1 MIRINGLNKYYNKG
15 RRNQI
20 HVINNTNLELPDKG
34 LIALLGPSG
43 CGKTTLLNAIGGLDR
58 VNKGSIYI
66 NDKKITSRWSYKVD
80 KIRNLNI
87 GYIFQDYKLIDD
99 MSVYDNVAIALKMI
113 GIKDKKE
120 IKTRVE
126 YILERVGMY
135 RYRYR
140 PCGMLS
146 GGERQRVGIARALVK
161 NPDIILADEP
171 TGNLDSKN
179 TIEVMNIIKAISR
192 DKLVILV
199 THEVDIAKFYATRIL
214 EITDGEIV
222 KDYKNKQDGKID
234 YRIDNTI
241 YLKDFKY
248 KYNNHDNNINIDY
261 YSDEEDK
268 LNLIVVFKNGNI
280 YIKNKDNERVEVID
294 GSSSV
299 EVVNDHYKQ
308 LDKSVYEKY
317 SFDYDKI
324 INKNIKHRY
333 SSIFNL
339 GSIIR
344 HGFKK
349 VFGYSFVKKL
359 LLGGFFL
366 SAIFVTYS
374 VSNIMGLLTVEDKE
388 FIKTNKNY
396 LKIERNKIKVD
407 DYINYEGMDNIIYMI
422 PGDSQVGM
430 KISNQEYYQTKDSN
444 IIINGSIASLEMIQ
458 KEDIIYG
465 RMPEGDNE
473 IVIDKMVYDN
483 TQGLE
488 MLGYYE
494 VERMI
499 DSKVVTNKE
508 YTIVGIVDMGSPSIY
523 SSRDEIIKI
532 IMNSKKDDSFDNDFG
547 FAVRSSV
554 MESEGFDNN
563 GIYIYEDYHDKI
575 TITKGREPSGDYE
588 VIVNESYQEE
598 YKLNKEIDLKV
609 NDKKL
614 KVVGYYK
621 SEDDIRSYFVSGNT
635 KKYNLIENSKGIMIY
650 GSDKKKI
657 EEEFKD
663 IGIKTVDVY
672 KSDKEMYTSS
682 IRDSVNASLIVA
694 GIMLGISLIEIVLMV
709 RSSFLSRI
717 KEIGIYRAIGV
728 KKLDIYKMFTSESFA
743 ITTLASVPGVLIM
756 SYCMSVLSSISYIG
770 KNYVMNIYIMVLCI
784 ILMYI
789 FNIIVGLIPVFN
801 TIRKSPAKILS
812 GKEVD

>member
-1 MIRINGLNKYYNKG
+1 MIRILGLNKYYNKG

-34 LIALLGPSG
+34 LVALLGPSG
-43 CGKTTLLNAIGGLDR
+43 CGKTTLLNAIGGLDK

-66 NDKKITSRWSYKVD
+66 NDKKITSKFSYKVD

-99 MSVYDNVAIALKMI
+99 MSVYDNVAMVLKMI

-179 TIEVMNIIKAISR
+179 TIEIMNIIKAISR

-199 THEVDIAKFYATRIL
+199 THEVDIAKFYASRIL
-214 EITDGEIV
+214 EITDGTIV
-222 KDYKNKQDGKID
+222 KDYINKHDDKTD
-234 YRIDNTI
+234 YRIDNTL

-248 KYNNHDNNINIDY
+248 SYKNSDNNINIDY
-261 YSDEEDK
+261 YNDEDKK
-268 LNLIVVFKNGNI
+268 LNLVIAVKNGNI
-280 YIKNKDNERVEVID
+280 YIKSNDDSRIEVVD
-294 GSSSV
+294 SSSSI
-299 EVVNDHYKQ
+299 EIVNDHYKK

-317 SFDYDKI
+317 SFDFDKI
-324 INKNIKHRY
+324 INKDIKLKY

-339 GSIIR
+339 GSIIK

-366 SAIFVTYS
+366 AALFVTYS
-374 VSNIMGLLTVEDKE
+374 VSNIMGLLTVNDSE
-388 FIKTNKNY
+388 FIVTNKNY
-396 LKIERNKIKVD
+396 LKIERNKVKVE
-407 DYINYEGMDNIIYMI
+407 DYLNYEGMDGIIYML
-422 PGDSQVGM
+422 PGDSKVGM
-430 KISNQEYYQTKDSN
+430 KVSNQEYYQTKDSN
-444 IIINGSIASLEMIQ
+444 IVINGSIASNEMISS
-458 KEDIIYG
+458 EDIIYG
-465 RMPEGDNE
+465 RYPENDNE
-473 IVIDKMVYDN
+473 IVIDKMVYDK
-483 TQGLE
+483 TKGLE
-488 MLGYYE
+488 MIGYYE

-499 DSKVVTNKE
+499 NSKVFTNKE

-523 SSRDEIIKI
+523 ASRNELYNIII
-532 IMNSKKDDSFDNDFG
+532 NSKVGYNYDYGFGVSNVAISEELDN
-547 FAVRSSV
+547 SS
-554 MESEGFDNN
+554 
-563 GIYIYEDYHDKI
+563 IYSYNSYSDKI
-575 TITKGREPSGDYE
+575 VITKGREPSGDYE
-588 VIVNESYQEE
+588 VIINESYQEE
-598 YKLNKEIDLKV
+598 YKLNKEIDKKV
-609 NDKKL
+609 NGKKL
-614 KVVGYYK
+614 VVVGYYK
-621 SEDDIRSYFVSGNT
+621 SEDDINSYFVSSNT
-635 KKYNLIENSKGIMIY
+635 KKYDLIENSKGIIIY
-650 GSDKKKI
+650 TKDKDKLI
-657 EEEFKD
+657 NNFKD
-663 IGIKTVDVY
+663 IGVKVIDVY
-672 KSDKEMYTSS
+672 QSDRNSYIDSMK
-682 IRDSVNASLIVA
+682 DSVNASLIVA
-694 GIMLGISLIEIVLMV
+694 GIMLGISLIEIILMT

-717 KEIGIYRAIGV
+717 KEVGIYRAIGV
-728 KKLDIYKMFTSESFA
+728 KKLDIYKMFISESFA
-743 ITTLASVPGVLIM
+743 ISTLASLPGVLFM
-756 SYCMSVLSSISYIG
+756 SYCLHVLSDIDYIG
-770 KNYVMNIYIMVLCI
+770 RNYVMNVYVMVLCI
-784 ILMYI
+784 VIMYV

-801 TIRKSPAKILS
+801 TIRKSPARILS

>member
-1 MIRINGLNKYYNKG
+1 MIRILGLNKYYNKG

-34 LIALLGPSG
+34 LVALLGPSG

-66 NDKKITSRWSYKVD
+66 NDKKITSKFSYKVD

-99 MSVYDNVAIALKMI
+99 MSVYDNVAMVLKMI

-179 TIEVMNIIKAISR
+179 TIEIMNIIKAISR

-199 THEVDIAKFYATRIL
+199 THEVDIAKFYASRIL
-214 EITDGEIV
+214 EITDGTIV
-222 KDYKNKQDGKID
+222 KNYINKHDDKID
-234 YRIDNTI
+234 YRIDNTL

-248 KYNNHDNNINIDY
+248 SYKNSDNNINIDY
-261 YSDEEDK
+261 YNDEDKK
-268 LNLIVVFKNGNI
+268 LNLVIAVKNGNI
-280 YIKNKDNERVEVID
+280 YIKSNDDSRIEVVD
-294 GSSSV
+294 SSSSI
-299 EVVNDHYKQ
+299 EIVNDHYKK

-317 SFDYDKI
+317 SFDFDKI
-324 INKNIKHRY
+324 INKDIKLKY

-339 GSIIR
+339 GSIIK

-366 SAIFVTYS
+366 AALFVTYS
-374 VSNIMGLLTVEDKE
+374 VSNIMGLLTVNDSE
-388 FIKTNKNY
+388 FIATNKNY
-396 LKIERNKIKVD
+396 LKIERNKVKVE
-407 DYINYEGMDNIIYMI
+407 DYLNYEGMDGIIYML
-422 PGDSQVGM
+422 PGNSKVGM
-430 KISNQEYYQTKDSN
+430 KVSNQEYYQTKDSN
-444 IIINGSIASLEMIQ
+444 IIINGSIASNEMISS
-458 KEDIIYG
+458 KDIIYG
-465 RMPEGDNE
+465 RYPENDNE
-473 IVIDKMVYDN
+473 IVIDKMVYDK
-483 TQGLE
+483 TKGLE
-488 MLGYYE
+488 MIGYYE
-494 VERMI
+494 VERM
-499 DSKVVTNKE
+499 VNNRVFTNKE

-523 SSRDEIIKI
+523 ASRNELYNIII
-532 IMNSKKDDSFDNDFG
+532 NSKAGYDYDYGFG
-547 FAVRSSV
+547 VSSV
-554 MESEGFDNN
+554 AISEELDNSS
-563 GIYIYEDYHDKI
+563 IYSYDSYRDKI
-575 TITKGREPSGDYE
+575 VITKGREPNGDYE
-588 VIVNESYQEE
+588 VIINESYQEE
-598 YKLNKEIDLKV
+598 YKLNKEIDKKV
-609 NDKKL
+609 NGKKL
-614 KVVGYYK
+614 VVVGYYK
-621 SEDDIRSYFVSGNT
+621 SEDDINSYFVSSNT
-635 KKYNLIENSKGIMIY
+635 KKYDLIENSKGIIIY
-650 GSDKKKI
+650 TKDKDKVI
-657 EEEFKD
+657 NNFKD
-663 IGIKTVDVY
+663 IGVKVIDVY
-672 KSDKEMYTSS
+672 QSDRNSYIDSMK
-682 IRDSVNASLIVA
+682 DSVNASLIVA
-694 GIMLGISLIEIVLMV
+694 GIMLGISLIEIILMT

-717 KEIGIYRAIGV
+717 KEVGIYRAIGV
-728 KKLDIYKMFTSESFA
+728 KKLDIYKMFISESFA
-743 ITTLASVPGVLIM
+743 ISTLASLPGVLFM
-756 SYCMSVLSSISYIG
+756 SYCLHVLSDIDYIG
-770 KNYVMNIYIMVLCI
+770 RNYVMNVYVMVLCI
-784 ILMYI
+784 VIMYV

-801 TIRKSPAKILS
+801 TIRKSPARILS

>member
-1 MIRINGLNKYYNKG
+1 MIRILGLNKYYNKG

-34 LIALLGPSG
+34 LVALLGPSG

-66 NDKKITSRWSYKVD
+66 NDKKITSKFSYKVD

-99 MSVYDNVAIALKMI
+99 MSVYDNVAMVLKMI

-179 TIEVMNIIKAISR
+179 TIEIMNIIKAISR
-192 DKLVILV
+192 DKLVLLV
-199 THEVDIAKFYATRIL
+199 THEVDIAKFYASRIL
-214 EITDGEIV
+214 EITDGTIV
-222 KDYKNKQDGKID
+222 KDYINKHDDKID
-234 YRIDNTI
+234 YRIDNTL

-248 KYNNHDNNINIDY
+248 SYKNSDNNINIDY
-261 YSDEEDK
+261 YNDEDKK
-268 LNLIVVFKNGNI
+268 LNLVIAVKNGNI
-280 YIKNKDNERVEVID
+280 YIKSNDDSRIEVVD
-294 GSSSV
+294 SNSSI
-299 EVVNDHYKQ
+299 EIVNDHYKK

-317 SFDYDKI
+317 SFDFDKI
-324 INKNIKHRY
+324 INKDIKLKY

-339 GSIIR
+339 GSIIK

-366 SAIFVTYS
+366 AALFVTYS
-374 VSNIMGLLTVEDKE
+374 VSNIIGLLTVNDSE
-388 FIKTNKNY
+388 FIVTNKNY
-396 LKIERNKIKVD
+396 LKIDRNKVKVE
-407 DYINYEGMDNIIYMI
+407 DYLNYEGMDGIIYML
-422 PGDSQVGM
+422 PGDSKVGM
-430 KISNQEYYQTKDSN
+430 KVSNQEYYQTKDSN
-444 IIINGSIASLEMIQ
+444 IIINGSIASNEMISS
-458 KEDIIYG
+458 KDIIYG
-465 RMPEGDNE
+465 RYPENDNE
-473 IVIDKMVYDN
+473 IVIDKMVYN
-483 TQGLE
+483 KTKGLE
-488 MLGYYE
+488 MIGYYE
-494 VERMI
+494 VERMVN
-499 DSKVVTNKE
+499 SRVFTNKE

-523 SSRDEIIKI
+523 ASRNELYNIII
-532 IMNSKKDDSFDNDFG
+532 NSKAGYDYDYGFG
-547 FAVRSSV
+547 VSSV
-554 MESEGFDNN
+554 AISEELDNSS
-563 GIYIYEDYHDKI
+563 IYSYDSYRDKI
-575 TITKGREPSGDYE
+575 VITKGREPSNDYE

-598 YKLNKEIDLKV
+598 YKLNKEIDKKV
-609 NDKKL
+609 NGKKL
-614 KVVGYYK
+614 VVVGYYK
-621 SEDDIRSYFVSGNT
+621 SEDDINSYFVSSNT
-635 KKYNLIENSKGIMIY
+635 KKYDLIENSKGIIIY
-650 GSDKKKI
+650 SKDKDKVI
-657 EEEFKD
+657 NNFKD
-663 IGIKTVDVY
+663 IGVKVIDVY
-672 KSDKEMYTSS
+672 QSDRNNYIDS
-682 IRDSVNASLIVA
+682 IKDSVNASLIVA
-694 GIMLGISLIEIVLMV
+694 SIMLGISLIEIILMT

-717 KEIGIYRAIGV
+717 KEVGIYRAIGV
-728 KKLDIYKMFTSESFA
+728 KKLDIYKMFISESFA
-743 ITTLASVPGVLIM
+743 ISTLASLPGVLFM
-756 SYCMSVLSSISYIG
+756 SYCLHVLSDVDYIG
-770 KNYVMNIYIMVLCI
+770 RNYVMNVYIMILCI
-784 ILMYI
+784 VIMYV

-801 TIRKSPAKILS
+801 TIRKSPARILS

>member
-1 MIRINGLNKYYNKG
+1 MIRILGLNKYYNKG

-34 LIALLGPSG
+34 LVALLGPSG
-43 CGKTTLLNAIGGLDR
+43 CGKTTLLNAIGGLDK

-66 NDKKITSRWSYKVD
+66 NDKKITSKFSYKVD

-99 MSVYDNVAIALKMI
+99 MSVYDNVAMVLKMI

-179 TIEVMNIIKAISR
+179 TIEIMNIIKAISR

-199 THEVDIAKFYATRIL
+199 THEVDIAKFYASRIL
-214 EITDGEIV
+214 EITDGTIV
-222 KDYKNKQDGKID
+222 KDYINKHDDKID
-234 YRIDNTI
+234 YRIDNTL

-248 KYNNHDNNINIDY
+248 SYKNSDNNINIDY
-261 YSDEEDK
+261 YNDEDKK
-268 LNLIVVFKNGNI
+268 LNLVIAVKNGNI
-280 YIKNKDNERVEVID
+280 YIKSNDDSRIEVVD
-294 GSSSV
+294 SSSSI
-299 EVVNDHYKQ
+299 EIVNDHYKK

-317 SFDYDKI
+317 SFDFDKI
-324 INKNIKHRY
+324 INKDIKLKY

-339 GSIIR
+339 GSIIK

-366 SAIFVTYS
+366 AALFVTYS
-374 VSNIMGLLTVEDKE
+374 VSNIMGLLTVNDSE
-388 FIKTNKNY
+388 FIVTNKNY
-396 LKIERNKIKVD
+396 LKIERNKVKVE
-407 DYINYEGMDNIIYMI
+407 DYLNYEGMDGIIYML
-422 PGDSQVGM
+422 PGDSKVGM
-430 KISNQEYYQTKDSN
+430 KVSNQEYYQTKDSN
-444 IIINGSIASLEMIQ
+444 IVINGSIASNEMISS
-458 KEDIIYG
+458 EDIIYG
-465 RMPEGDNE
+465 RYPENDNE
-473 IVIDKMVYDN
+473 IVIDKMVYDK
-483 TQGLE
+483 TKGLE
-488 MLGYYE
+488 MIGYYE

-499 DSKVVTNKE
+499 NSKVFTNKE

-523 SSRDEIIKI
+523 ASRNELYNIII
-532 IMNSKKDDSFDNDFG
+532 NSKVGYDYDYGFGVSNVAISEELDN
-547 FAVRSSV
+547 SS
-554 MESEGFDNN
+554 
-563 GIYIYEDYHDKI
+563 IYSYNSYSDKI
-575 TITKGREPSGDYE
+575 VITKGREPSGDYE
-588 VIVNESYQEE
+588 VIINESYQEE
-598 YKLNKEIDLKV
+598 YKLNKEIDKKV
-609 NDKKL
+609 NGKKL
-614 KVVGYYK
+614 VVVGYYK
-621 SEDDIRSYFVSGNT
+621 SEDDINSYFVSSNT
-635 KKYNLIENSKGIMIY
+635 KKYDLIENSKGIIIY
-650 GSDKKKI
+650 TKDKDKLI
-657 EEEFKD
+657 NNFKD
-663 IGIKTVDVY
+663 IGVKVIDVY
-672 KSDKEMYTSS
+672 QSDRNSYIDSMK
-682 IRDSVNASLIVA
+682 DSVNASLIVA
-694 GIMLGISLIEIVLMV
+694 GIMLGISLIEIILMT

-717 KEIGIYRAIGV
+717 KEVGIYRAIGV
-728 KKLDIYKMFTSESFA
+728 KKLDIYKMFISESFA
-743 ITTLASVPGVLIM
+743 ISTLASLPGVLFM
-756 SYCMSVLSSISYIG
+756 SYCLHVLSDIDYIG
-770 KNYVMNIYIMVLCI
+770 RNYVMNVYVMVLCI
-784 ILMYI
+784 VIMYV

-801 TIRKSPAKILS
+801 TIRKSPARILS

>member
-1 MIRINGLNKYYNKG
+1 MIRILGLNKYYNKG

-34 LIALLGPSG
+34 LVALLGPSG

-66 NDKKITSRWSYKVD
+66 NDKKITSKFSYKVD

-99 MSVYDNVAIALKMI
+99 MSVYDNVAMVLKMI

-179 TIEVMNIIKAISR
+179 TIEIMNIIKAISR

-199 THEVDIAKFYATRIL
+199 THEVDIAKFYASRIL
-214 EITDGEIV
+214 EITDGTIV
-222 KDYKNKQDGKID
+222 KDYINKHDDKID
-234 YRIDNTI
+234 YRIDNTL

-248 KYNNHDNNINIDY
+248 SYKNSDNNVNIDY
-261 YSDEEDK
+261 YNDEDK
-268 LNLIVVFKNGNI
+268 ELNLVIAVKNGNI
-280 YIKNKDNERVEVID
+280 YIKSNDDSRIEVVD
-294 GSSSV
+294 SNSSI
-299 EVVNDHYKQ
+299 EIVNDHYKK

-317 SFDYDKI
+317 SFDFDKI
-324 INKNIKHRY
+324 INKDIKLKY

-339 GSIIR
+339 GSIIK

-366 SAIFVTYS
+366 AALFVTYS
-374 VSNIMGLLTVEDKE
+374 VSNIIGLLTVNDSE
-388 FIKTNKNY
+388 FIVTNKNY
-396 LKIERNKIKVD
+396 LKIERNKVKVE
-407 DYINYEGMDNIIYMI
+407 DYLNYEGMDGIIYML
-422 PGDSQVGM
+422 PGNSKVGM
-430 KISNQEYYQTKDSN
+430 KVSNQEYYQTKDSN
-444 IIINGSIASLEMIQ
+444 IIINGSIASNEMISS
-458 KEDIIYG
+458 KDIIYG
-465 RMPEGDNE
+465 RYPENDNE
-473 IVIDKMVYDN
+473 IVIDKMVYDK
-483 TQGLE
+483 TKGLE
-488 MLGYYE
+488 MIGYYE
-494 VERMI
+494 VERMVN
-499 DSKVVTNKE
+499 SRVFTNKE

-523 SSRDEIIKI
+523 ASRNELYNIII
-532 IMNSKKDDSFDNDFG
+532 NSKAGYDYDYGFG
-547 FAVRSSV
+547 VSSV
-554 MESEGFDNN
+554 AISEELDNSS
-563 GIYIYEDYHDKI
+563 IYSYDSYRDKI
-575 TITKGREPSGDYE
+575 VITKGREPSGDYE
-588 VIVNESYQEE
+588 VIINESYQEE
-598 YKLNKEIDLKV
+598 YKLNKEIDKKV
-609 NDKKL
+609 NGKKL
-614 KVVGYYK
+614 VVVGYYK
-621 SEDDIRSYFVSGNT
+621 SEDDINSYFVSSNT
-635 KKYNLIENSKGIMIY
+635 KKYDLIENSKGIIIY
-650 GSDKKKI
+650 TKDKDKLI
-657 EEEFKD
+657 NNFKD
-663 IGIKTVDVY
+663 IGVKVIDVY
-672 KSDKEMYTSS
+672 QSDRNSYIDGMK
-682 IRDSVNASLIVA
+682 DSVNASLIVA
-694 GIMLGISLIEIVLMV
+694 GIMLGISLIEIILMT

-717 KEIGIYRAIGV
+717 KEVGIYRAIGV
-728 KKLDIYKMFTSESFA
+728 KKLDIYKMFISESFA
-743 ITTLASVPGVLIM
+743 ISTLASLPGVLFM
-756 SYCMSVLSSISYIG
+756 SYCLYVLSDIDYIG
-770 KNYVMNIYIMVLCI
+770 RNYVMNIYIMILCI
-784 ILMYI
+784 ILIYL

-801 TIRKSPAKILS
+801 TIRKSPARILS

>member
-1 MIRINGLNKYYNKG
+1 MIRILGLNKYYNKG

-34 LIALLGPSG
+34 LVALLGPSG

-66 NDKKITSRWSYKVD
+66 NDKKITSKFSCKVD

-99 MSVYDNVAIALKMI
+99 MSVYDNVAMVLKMI

-179 TIEVMNIIKAISR
+179 TIEIMNIIKAISR
-192 DKLVILV
+192 DKLVLLV
-199 THEVDIAKFYATRIL
+199 THEVDIAKFYASRIL
-214 EITDGEIV
+214 EITDGTIV
-222 KDYKNKQDGKID
+222 KDYINKHDDKID
-234 YRIDNTI
+234 YRLDNTL

-248 KYNNHDNNINIDY
+248 SYKNSDNNINIDY
-261 YSDEEDK
+261 YNDEDKK
-268 LNLIVVFKNGNI
+268 LNLVIAVKNGNI
-280 YIKNKDNERVEVID
+280 YIKSNDDSRIEVVD
-294 GSSSV
+294 SNSSI
-299 EVVNDHYKQ
+299 EIVNDHYKK

-317 SFDYDKI
+317 SFDFDKI
-324 INKNIKHRY
+324 INKDIKLKY

-339 GSIIR
+339 GSIIK

-366 SAIFVTYS
+366 AALFVTYS
-374 VSNIMGLLTVEDKE
+374 VSNIIGLLTVNDSE
-388 FIKTNKNY
+388 FIATNKNY
-396 LKIERNKIKVD
+396 LKIERNKVKVE
-407 DYINYEGMDNIIYMI
+407 DYLNYEGMDGIIYML
-422 PGDSQVGM
+422 PGNSKVGM
-430 KISNQEYYQTKDSN
+430 KVSNQEYYQTKDSN
-444 IIINGSIASLEMIQ
+444 IVINGSIASNEMISS
-458 KEDIIYG
+458 KDIIYG
-465 RMPEGDNE
+465 RYPENDNE
-473 IVIDKMVYDN
+473 IVIDKMVYDKAK
-483 TQGLE
+483 GLE
-488 MLGYYE
+488 MIGYYE

-499 DSKVVTNKE
+499 NSKVFTNKE

-523 SSRDEIIKI
+523 ASRNELYNIII
-532 IMNSKKDDSFDNDFG
+532 NSKAGYDYDYGFG
-547 FAVRSSV
+547 VSSV
-554 MESEGFDNN
+554 AISEELDNSS
-563 GIYIYEDYHDKI
+563 IYSYDSYRDKI
-575 TITKGREPSGDYE
+575 VITKGREPSGDYE
-588 VIVNESYQEE
+588 VIINESYQEE
-598 YKLNKEIDLKV
+598 YKLNKEIDKKV
-609 NDKKL
+609 NGKKL
-614 KVVGYYK
+614 VVVGYYK
-621 SEDDIRSYFVSGNT
+621 SEDDINSYFVSSNT
-635 KKYNLIENSKGIMIY
+635 KKYDLIENSKGIIIY
-650 GSDKKKI
+650 SKDKDKVI
-657 EEEFKD
+657 NNFKD
-663 IGIKTVDVY
+663 IGVKVIDVY
-672 KSDKEMYTSS
+672 QSDRNNYIDSMK
-682 IRDSVNASLIVA
+682 DSVNASLIVA
-694 GIMLGISLIEIVLMV
+694 GIMLGISLIEIILMT

-717 KEIGIYRAIGV
+717 KEVGIYRAIGV
-728 KKLDIYKMFTSESFA
+728 KKLDIYKMFISESFA
-743 ITTLASVPGVLIM
+743 ISTLASLPGVLFM
-756 SYCMSVLSSISYIG
+756 SYCLHVLSDVDYIG
-770 KNYVMNIYIMVLCI
+770 RNYVMNIYVMVLCI
-784 ILMYI
+784 VIMYV

-801 TIRKSPAKILS
+801 TIRKSPARILS

>member
-1 MIRINGLNKYYNKG
+1 MIRILGLNKYYNKG

-34 LIALLGPSG
+34 LVALLGPSG

-66 NDKKITSRWSYKVD
+66 NDKKITSKFSYKVD

-99 MSVYDNVAIALKMI
+99 MSVYDNVAMVLKMI

-126 YILERVGMY
+126 YILESVGMY

-179 TIEVMNIIKAISR
+179 TIEIMNIIKAISR

-199 THEVDIAKFYATRIL
+199 THEVDIAKFYASRIL
-214 EITDGEIV
+214 EITDGTIV
-222 KDYKNKQDGKID
+222 KDYINKHDDKID
-234 YRIDNTI
+234 YRIDNTL

-248 KYNNHDNNINIDY
+248 SYKNSDNNINIDY
-261 YSDEEDK
+261 YNDEDKK
-268 LNLIVVFKNGNI
+268 LNLVIAVKNGNI
-280 YIKNKDNERVEVID
+280 YIKSNDDSRIEVVD
-294 GSSSV
+294 SSSSI
-299 EVVNDHYKQ
+299 EIVNDHYKK

-317 SFDYDKI
+317 SFDFDKI
-324 INKNIKHRY
+324 INKDIKLKY

-339 GSIIR
+339 GSIIK

-366 SAIFVTYS
+366 AALFVTYS
-374 VSNIMGLLTVEDKE
+374 VSNIMGLLTVNDSE
-388 FIKTNKNY
+388 FIATNKNY
-396 LKIERNKIKVD
+396 LKIERNKVKVE
-407 DYINYEGMDNIIYMI
+407 DYLNYEGMDGIIYML
-422 PGDSQVGM
+422 PGDSKVGM
-430 KISNQEYYQTKDSN
+430 KVSNQEYYQTKDGN
-444 IIINGSIASLEMIQ
+444 IVINGSIASNEMISS
-458 KEDIIYG
+458 EDIIYG
-465 RMPEGDNE
+465 RYPENDNE
-473 IVIDKMVYDN
+473 IVIDKMVYDK
-483 TQGLE
+483 TKGLE
-488 MLGYYE
+488 MIGYYE

-499 DSKVVTNKE
+499 NSKVFTNKE

-523 SSRDEIIKI
+523 ASRNELYNIII
-532 IMNSKKDDSFDNDFG
+532 NSKAGYDYDYGFG
-547 FAVRSSV
+547 VSSV
-554 MESEGFDNN
+554 AISEELDNSS
-563 GIYIYEDYHDKI
+563 IYSYNSYSDKI
-575 TITKGREPSGDYE
+575 VITKGREPSGDYE
-588 VIVNESYQEE
+588 VIINESYQEE
-598 YKLNKEIDLKV
+598 YKLNKEIDKKV
-609 NDKKL
+609 NGKKL
-614 KVVGYYK
+614 VVVGYYK
-621 SEDDIRSYFVSGNT
+621 SEDDINSYFVSSNT
-635 KKYNLIENSKGIMIY
+635 KKYDLIENSKGIIIY
-650 GSDKKKI
+650 TKDKDKLI
-657 EEEFKD
+657 NNFKD
-663 IGIKTVDVY
+663 IGVKIIDVY
-672 KSDKEMYTSS
+672 QSDRNSYIDSMK
-682 IRDSVNASLIVA
+682 DSVNASLIVA
-694 GIMLGISLIEIVLMV
+694 GIMLGISLVEIILMT

-717 KEIGIYRAIGV
+717 KEVGIYRAIGV
-728 KKLDIYKMFTSESFA
+728 KKLDIYKMFISESFA
-743 ITTLASVPGVLIM
+743 ISTLASLPGVLFM
-756 SYCMSVLSSISYIG
+756 SYCLHVLSDIDYIG
-770 KNYVMNIYIMVLCI
+770 RNYVMNVYVMVLCI
-784 ILMYI
+784 VIMYV

-801 TIRKSPAKILS
+801 TIRKSPARILS

>member
-1 MIRINGLNKYYNKG
+1 MIRILGLNKYYNKG

-34 LIALLGPSG
+34 LVALLGPSG

-66 NDKKITSRWSYKVD
+66 NDKKITSKFSYKID

-99 MSVYDNVAIALKMI
+99 MSVYDNVAMVLKMI

-179 TIEVMNIIKAISR
+179 TIEIMNIIKAISR
-192 DKLVILV
+192 DKLVLLV
-199 THEVDIAKFYATRIL
+199 THEVDIAKFYASRIL
-214 EITDGEIV
+214 EITDGTIV
-222 KDYKNKQDGKID
+222 KDYINKHDDKID
-234 YRIDNTI
+234 YRIDNTL

-248 KYNNHDNNINIDY
+248 SYKNSDNNINIDY
-261 YSDEEDK
+261 YNDEDKK
-268 LNLIVVFKNGNI
+268 LNLVIAVKNGNI
-280 YIKNKDNERVEVID
+280 YIKSNDDSRIEVVD
-294 GSSSV
+294 SNSSI
-299 EVVNDHYKQ
+299 EIVNDHYKK

-317 SFDYDKI
+317 SFDFDKI
-324 INKNIKHRY
+324 INKDIKLKY

-339 GSIIR
+339 GSIIK

-366 SAIFVTYS
+366 AALFVTYS
-374 VSNIMGLLTVEDKE
+374 VSNIMGLLTVNDSE
-388 FIKTNKNY
+388 FIATNKNY
-396 LKIERNKIKVD
+396 LKIERNKVKVE
-407 DYINYEGMDNIIYMI
+407 DYLNYEGMDGIIYML
-422 PGDSQVGM
+422 PGNSKVGM
-430 KISNQEYYQTKDSN
+430 KVSNQEYYQTKDSN
-444 IIINGSIASLEMIQ
+444 IVINGSIASNEMISS
-458 KEDIIYG
+458 KDIIYG
-465 RMPEGDNE
+465 RYPENDNE
-473 IVIDKMVYDN
+473 IVIDKMVYDK
-483 TQGLE
+483 TKGLE
-488 MLGYYE
+488 MIGYYE

-499 DSKVVTNKE
+499 NSKVFTNKE

-523 SSRDEIIKI
+523 ASRNELYNIII
-532 IMNSKKDDSFDNDFG
+532 NSKAGYDYDYGFG
-547 FAVRSSV
+547 VSSV
-554 MESEGFDNN
+554 AISEELDNSS
-563 GIYIYEDYHDKI
+563 IYSYDSYRDKI
-575 TITKGREPSGDYE
+575 VITKGREPSGDYE
-588 VIVNESYQEE
+588 VIINESYQEE
-598 YKLNKEIDLKV
+598 YKLNKEIDKKV
-609 NDKKL
+609 NGKKL
-614 KVVGYYK
+614 VVVGYYK
-621 SEDDIRSYFVSGNT
+621 SEDDINSYFVSSNT
-635 KKYNLIENSKGIMIY
+635 KKYDLIENSKGIIIY
-650 GSDKKKI
+650 TKDKDKVI
-657 EEEFKD
+657 NNFKD
-663 IGIKTVDVY
+663 IGVKVIDVY
-672 KSDKEMYTSS
+672 QSDRNSYIDSMK
-682 IRDSVNASLIVA
+682 DSVNASLIVA
-694 GIMLGISLIEIVLMV
+694 GIMLGISLIEIILMT

-717 KEIGIYRAIGV
+717 KEVGIYRAIGV
-728 KKLDIYKMFTSESFA
+728 KKLDIYKMFISESFA
-743 ITTLASVPGVLIM
+743 ISTLASLPGVLFM
-756 SYCMSVLSSISYIG
+756 SYCLHVLSDIDYIG
-770 KNYVMNIYIMVLCI
+770 RNYVMNVYVMVLCI
-784 ILMYI
+784 VIMYV

-801 TIRKSPAKILS
+801 TIRKSPARILS